1 MSVMPAMP
9 HGTNQ
14 LFIASDP
21 PFFASP
27 IPHRQ
32 MFAYV

>member
-1 MSVMPAMP
+1 MYGA
-9 HGTNQ
+9 NQ
-14 LFIASDP
+14 PFIASDP

-32 MFAYV
+32 MFTYV